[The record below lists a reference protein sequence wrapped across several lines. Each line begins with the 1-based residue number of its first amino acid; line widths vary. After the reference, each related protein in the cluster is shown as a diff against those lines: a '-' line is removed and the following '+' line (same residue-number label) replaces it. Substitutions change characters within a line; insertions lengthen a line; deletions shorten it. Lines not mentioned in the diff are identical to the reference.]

1 MTHRLNL
8 FLIALVSIGLLDGLW
23 LGVITS
29 ACSRS
34 SSSLIAR
41 MSRRRLA
48 PLWTPALA
56 FYVVLAFGIVVF
68 VLPRAPG
75 EVPLVSGALLGLI
88 LFGLYDLPSLGTQ
101 KRWPVWLTAVD
112 IAWGAAAAAA
122 TTWVVA
128 LGHQWLH

>member
-1 MTHRLNL
+1 MSHRLNL
-8 FLIALVSIGLLDGLW
+8 FLMALVSIGLLDGLW
-23 LGVITS
+23 LGVMTS

-34 SSSLIAR
+34 SPSLIAR

-48 PLWTPALA
+48 PLWTPALV

-68 VLPRAPG
+68 VLPGAPG
-75 EVPLVSGALLGLI
+75 EAPLASGALLGLI
-88 LFGLYDLPSLGTQ
+88 VFGMYDVSSLATQ
-101 KRWPVWLTAVD
+101 KKWPVLLTAVD

-128 LGHQWLH
+128 LGHRWLH